1 MDLDAILDEAAAD
14 LKPEASAA
22 PKKKVDPPEIRPY
35 LAAAALAPPELRD
48 KWNGYVRRDIHA
60 VAPSKFL
67 ASQAYQRGDP
77 YAPQSLN
84 KMLYDLI
91 RTAAYKSQ
99 IDESKMTR
107 LLQLVNPNTD
117 SEAGK
122 RIQAAF
128 KRHLLKSVK
137 NDIVNDINYDP
148 SKFPHLSAELA
159 QD

>member
-14 LKPEASAA
+14 LKPTIVA
-22 PKKKVDPPEIRPY
+22 PKKRVDPPEIRPF

-48 KWNGYVRRDIHA
+48 KWNGYVRRDINA

-84 KMLYDLI
+84 KMLHDLV

-99 IDESKMTR
+99 IEESKAAR
-107 LLQLVNPNTD
+107 LLQIVNPNTD
-117 SEAGK
+117 SDAGK

-137 NDIVNDINYDP
+137 NDIINDINYDP
-148 SKFPHLSAELA
+148 AKFPHLSAELA